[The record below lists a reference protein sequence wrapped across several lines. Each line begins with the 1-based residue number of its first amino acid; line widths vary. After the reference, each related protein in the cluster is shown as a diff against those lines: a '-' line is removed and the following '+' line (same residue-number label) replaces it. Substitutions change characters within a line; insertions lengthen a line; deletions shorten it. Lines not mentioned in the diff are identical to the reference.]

1 MAKIDIERPHQMG
14 TPAARRVV
22 EQVAAD
28 LQQKFGLV
36 NQWRDD
42 VLQFSGAGVNGSI
55 AVSDQAVH
63 VTAQLGLL
71 LSPCRGKIEQ
81 DIRTQLDRHFA

>member
-1 MAKIDIERPHQMG
+1 MAKIDIERPHHLG
-14 TPAARRVV
+14 APEARRVV

-28 LQQKFGLV
+28 LQQKFGLA

-42 VLQFSGAGVNGSI
+42 VLQFSGAGVNGAI
-55 AVSDQAVH
+55 VVSDQAVH

-71 LSPCRGKIEQ
+71 LSPFRGKIEQ